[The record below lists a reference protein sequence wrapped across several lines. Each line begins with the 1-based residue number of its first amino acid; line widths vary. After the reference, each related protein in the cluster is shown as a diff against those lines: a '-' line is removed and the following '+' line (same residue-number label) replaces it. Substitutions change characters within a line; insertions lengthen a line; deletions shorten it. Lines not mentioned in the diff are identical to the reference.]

1 MTSFITCACPRHE
14 NWPYDVRSIGLEVV
28 DKDKRSCAK
37 IRITRCKD
45 ERSMARGWKVTRSR
59 RVDPA
64 RCSSSNHDH
73 CLSASRS
80 SLDPAMRT
88 RRRPVLQDKT
98 PGNTPQKPKSSVT
111 RAAKPKLVPVVE
123 IKAKVRR
130 SSRGKHA
137 EVNQPLEVDDAGEDS
152 W

>member
-1 MTSFITCACPRHE
+1 MTSFITCACPRRE
-14 NWPYDVRSIGLEVV
+14 NCPYDVRSVGLEGQ
-28 DKDKRSCAK
+28 KKPRENPN
-37 IRITRCKD
+37 TRCQA
-45 ERSMARGWKVTRSR
+45 ERLMARGWKVTRSR

-98 PGNTPQKPKSSVT
+98 PGNTPQKPKSTVT
-111 RAAKPKLVPVVE
+111 RAAKSKLVPVVE

-137 EVNQPLEVDDAGEDS
+137 EVNQPFEVDDAGENS
-152 W
+152 